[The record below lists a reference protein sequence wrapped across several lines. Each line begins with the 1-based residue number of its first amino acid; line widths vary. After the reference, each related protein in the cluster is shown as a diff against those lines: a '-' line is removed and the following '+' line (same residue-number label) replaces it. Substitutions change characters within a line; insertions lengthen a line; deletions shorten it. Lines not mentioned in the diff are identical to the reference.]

1 MLEELLFRSNFILFE
16 VLFIFWTTV
25 SNDFQLYL
33 AKEGWEEELAA
44 SLYENWQ
51 IYEWMH
57 GNDSK

>member
-1 MLEELLFRSNFILFE
+1 LIINIII
-16 VLFIFWTTV
+16 VKATKIYNYFW
-25 SNDFQLYL
+25 